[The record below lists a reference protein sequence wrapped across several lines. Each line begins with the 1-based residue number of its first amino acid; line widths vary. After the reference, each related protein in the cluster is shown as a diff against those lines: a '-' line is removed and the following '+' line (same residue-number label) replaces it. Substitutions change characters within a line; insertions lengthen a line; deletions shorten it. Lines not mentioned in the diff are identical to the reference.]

1 MLIEI
6 YADFTCPWCHI
17 GKRRLE
23 RALAERP
30 RLPVE
35 IRWLPFLLN
44 PDLPPGGMDR
54 QSYLAAKFGGL
65 LRARDVHT
73 VIEQTAARDGVPL
86 RLDLI
91 RRTPNTLDAHRLVR
105 LAEEAGLA
113 DRLVSLLFRAFFE
126 EGQDIGNHRVLATLA
141 GRAGLNPAEAY
152 GHVRGDRDRQRVLAA
167 DERAKRLGVHSVPAF
182 VFNRRYALGG
192 AQDWTALVPML
203 DLAAEDAALE
213 D

>member
-17 GKRRLE
+17 GKWRLE

-35 IRWLPFLLN
+35 VRWLPFLLN

-54 QSYLAAKFGGL
+54 LSYLSAKFGGMA
-65 LRARDVHT
+65 RARQVCT

-86 RLDLI
+86 RLDQI
-91 RRTPNTLDAHRLVR
+91 RRTCHTLDAHRLVR
-105 LAEEAGLA
+105 LAEEAGVA
-113 DRLVSLLFRAFFE
+113 DRLVSLLFQAFFQ
-126 EGQDIGNHRVLATLA
+126 EGQDIGDHRVLALLA
-141 GRAGLNPAEAY
+141 GRAGLNRAVAY
-152 GHVRGDRDRQRVLAA
+152 DYVRGDQERQRVLAA
-167 DERAKRLGVHSVPAF
+167 DDRAKRLGVQSIPGF

-203 DLAAEDAALE
+203 DLAAEDADE
-213 D
+213 GI